1 QTLQGRGLQA
11 GDREAGA
18 HRADHLPGPLAFAG
32 RAGRPDQP
40 RPARY
45 RPCRGAC
52 AHPHHRPHRGRSGRF
67 APPRVRDDRRTAAPR
82 LTPLTMNID
91 GSTLDRI
98 AELAR
103 LDMSD
108 PAAREAMLADME
120 RVLGFVERL
129 NQVDT
134 TGVEPLIFMTEG
146 HDVLRD

>member
-1 QTLQGRGLQA
+1 
-11 GDREAGA
+11 
-18 HRADHLPGPLAFAG
+18 
-32 RAGRPDQP
+32 
-40 RPARY
+40 
-45 RPCRGAC
+45 
-52 AHPHHRPHRGRSGRF
+52 
-67 APPRVRDDRRTAAPR
+67 
-82 LTPLTMNID
+82 MNID

-146 HDVLRD
+146 HDVLRDDVVDPAAIIPKTKALANSPVKDSDYFKVPRVVDKG